1 MTFTDEPLHE
11 IVEHLRAR
19 LEPAS
24 PGTLLTFTVLNP
36 DLHPGLFSG
45 ERVKFNGVTYRHRP
59 YKTWLDL
66 AERLNCRFLTPL
78 MDDPHVT
85 LRFQPLDLQAPWRDE
100 GGTEKYGPDSPFGR
114 VSKLEEPAFLLDY
127 EEALARAVLPP
138 GGTVLDLGVNTG
150 DEFAPFE
157 RLYPPDLYKTLRF
170 VGVDHSESAVA
181 RARERFPDPQFSFYK
196 ADVNELEGLELPR
209 FDLVISIG
217 TLQSPGV
224 RDRDLLRSLVQ
235 NHLTERGALIFGFP
249 NSRYVDG
256 EVVYGARMKNFRQA
270 ELSLLIKDLAFYKK
284 YLQQH
289 KFKVFITGKYDLL
302 ITAVRAKG
310 EA

>member
-1 MTFTDEPLHE
+1 MNPTFTDEPLHE

-19 LEPAS
+19 LEP
-24 PGTLLTFTVLNP
+24 PTLLTFTVLNP

-45 ERVKFNGVTYRHRP
+45 ERVILNGVTYRHRP

-66 AERLNCRFLTPL
+66 AERLGCRFLTPL
-78 MDDPHVT
+78 MDGAHVT
-85 LRFQPLDLQAPWRDE
+85 LRFQPLNLQAPWRE
-100 GGTEKYGPDSPFGR
+100 EEGTEKYGPDSPFGR

-127 EEALARAVLPP
+127 EEALARAALPP

-157 RLYPPDLYKTLRF
+157 RLHPPDLYRSLRF
-170 VGVDHSESAVA
+170 VGVDHSESAII
-181 RARERFPDPQFSFYK
+181 RARERFPDPQFSFHK
-196 ADVNELEGLELPR
+196 ADINDLGGLELPR

-224 RDRDLLRSLVQ
+224 RDRDLLRNLVQ
-235 NHLTERGALIFGFP
+235 NHLTEQGALILGFP

-270 ELSLLIKDLAFYKK
+270 ELSLLVKDVAFYKK

-302 ITAVRAKG
+302 ITAVRVEG
-310 EA
+310 EV

>member
-1 MTFTDEPLHE
+1 MATFTYEPLHE

-19 LEPAS
+19 LEP
-24 PGTLLTFTVLNP
+24 PTPLTFTVLNP
-36 DLHPGLFSG
+36 DFYPRLFSG
-45 ERVKFNGVTYRHRP
+45 ERVELNGVTYRHRP

-78 MDDPHVT
+78 VDGPHVT

-100 GGTEKYGPDSPFGR
+100 DGAEKYGPASPFGR
-114 VSKLEEPAFLLDY
+114 VSKLEEPTFLLDY
-127 EEALARAVLPP
+127 EEALARAALPP
-138 GGTVLDLGVNTG
+138 GGTVLDLGINTG

-157 RLYPPDLYKTLRF
+157 RLYPPDMYRSLRF

-181 RARERFPDPQFSFYK
+181 RARERFPDAHFSFHV
-196 ADVNELEGLELPR
+196 ADVNELEELELPR

-235 NHLTERGALIFGFP
+235 NYLTERGALILGFP

-270 ELSLLIKDLAFYKK
+270 ELSLLVKDLAFYKK

-302 ITAVRAKG
+302 ITAVRAEG

>member
-1 MTFTDEPLHE
+1 MNFTDEPLHE
-11 IVEHLRAR
+11 IVERLRAR
-19 LEPAS
+19 LEPTS
-24 PGTLLTFTVLNP
+24 PNILLTFTVLNP
-36 DLHPGLFSG
+36 DGHPGLFSG
-45 ERVKFNGVTYRHRP
+45 ERVELNGVTYRHRP

-78 MDDPHVT
+78 VDDAHVT
-85 LRFQPLDLQAPWRDE
+85 LRFQPLNLRAPWRE
-100 GGTEKYGPDSPFGR
+100 AEGTEKYGPASPFGR
-114 VSKLEEPAFLLDY
+114 VSKLEEPTFLLDY
-127 EEALARAVLPP
+127 EEALARAALPP

-157 RLYPPDLYKTLRF
+157 RLYPPDHNLRF

-181 RARERFPDPQFSFYK
+181 RARERFPGSRFSFVV
-196 ADVNELEGLELPR
+196 ADVNGLEGLELPR

-224 RDRDLLRSLVQ
+224 QDRDLLRNLVQ

-256 EVVYGARMKNFRQA
+256 EIVYGARMKNFRQA
-270 ELSLLIKDLAFYKK
+270 ELSLLVKDVAFYKK

-302 ITAVRAKG
+302 VTAIRAKS